1 MGYEKQAKEQIVRLT
16 NLDNGRG
23 TRIFCQTQ
31 CRNIRIHECGN
42 LFQFNVMI
50 NQTST
55 PMHFPCIPV
64 MLKDSRTPDPQP
76 MEIDVN
82 IQAIRPA
89 LQPAKCLYTNQ
100 YYYVI
105 FFYISWSTWNNTLQ

>member
-23 TRIFCQTQ
+23 TRIFYQTQ

-55 PMHFPCIPV
+55 PMHFPYIPV

-105 FFYISWSTWNNTLQ
+105 FFYIS